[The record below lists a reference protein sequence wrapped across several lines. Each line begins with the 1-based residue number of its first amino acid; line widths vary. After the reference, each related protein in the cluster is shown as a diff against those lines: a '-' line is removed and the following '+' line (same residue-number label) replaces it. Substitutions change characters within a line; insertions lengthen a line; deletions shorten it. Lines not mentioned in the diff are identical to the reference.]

1 MSKEQ
6 KVQPDG
12 SPPQKPTFVQK
23 IGAAV
28 AGMIAARVATY
39 FVTTMWRLVTREEP
53 PQIDM
58 KVPLVKKA
66 LWVALV
72 GGMSGAA
79 AQMARDVIKPP
90 VEGPA

>member
-1 MSKEQ
+1 MSKDAAIQ
-6 KVQPDG
+6 TDG
-12 SPPQKPTFVQK
+12 SIAQKPSLVQK
-23 IGAAV
+23 LGAAV
-28 AGMIAARVATY
+28 AGMLAARVATY
-39 FVTTMWRLVTREEP
+39 TVTTMWRLATREEP

-58 KVPLVKKA
+58 KVPLAKKA

-72 GGMSGAA
+72 GGASGAA